1 MTTATQPDLEPLLA
15 RIDDLTARVE
25 RLIQC
30 TEENRRMRQGW
41 ADFSADLT
49 PVAARA
55 LERTIERL
63 DGTSIDTDAVIGLL
77 IHLAEAAPRL
87 ERSVDTLVS
96 VGELAAEVGDV
107 GGPVFESLIGR
118 LDVLGQRGYFTFAAG
133 ALGVLDRI
141 VTSFGED
148 DLEQLGDNVVL
159 IMQTVKEMTQPEI
172 MQMMQRTVRIVR
184 DGEQPEKLGLFRLL
198 REMRDP
204 EVKLGMYRAIS
215 LLRGLGGEAE
225 EGAVQREEKAK

>member
-49 PVAARA
+49 PVATRA

-63 DGTSIDTDAVIGLL
+63 DGTSIDADAVIGLL

-107 GGPVFESLIGR
+107 GGPVFESLIER

-159 IMQTVKEMTQPEI
+159 ILQTVKEMTQPEI

-204 EVKLGMYRAIS
+204 EVKLGMYRAIT
-215 LLRGLGGEAE
+215 LLRGLGGGAE
-225 EGAVQREEKAK
+225 EGVVQREEKAK